1 MRSFTRRELAVN
13 TAQIAAA
20 FPGFWRRPFAPRAQ
34 IRRYQ
39 LRRLQALVAHA
50 YANVPLYAE
59 LYRGAHVSP
68 RDLQTLE
75 DLRHFPTVSK
85 DDVLA
90 AYPDGALTRGL
101 DLRRCLVSKSS
112 GSSGQVLEVVHQA
125 DRVSIQGLAMHRLL
139 AQYAPYRPWH
149 RFVYVYTSEYPARSL
164 FGTYPMILVPTLTPI
179 SRLID
184 RLHTLRPQFLA
195 CYPSHLRELADA
207 MGPAGCKRLGL
218 HAISV
223 SSEPSSQRERDQLS
237 QRFGCGVYDEY
248 SSEELTRIAAQCEQ
262 GTHHVFEDVVYLELL
277 APDSERVVGLGEPG
291 EVVGTYLHNFA
302 MPFIRY
308 RQGDTARLEP
318 SRCGCGRTFNQLS
331 ELRGRR
337 LDAFVL
343 PSGRVLT
350 SGWLLDAT
358 YSFLLDV
365 GAEIAAFR
373 LIQRSAGHVE
383 IVLVPGHGWRPDMAA
398 AVQARFVEL
407 VGEPLRVEVRL
418 VAEIAR
424 SPAGK
429 HQPIISHLRGRS
441 GTC

>member
-1 MRSFTRRELAVN
+1 MRPFTRRELAVN
-13 TAQIAAA
+13 TVQIAAA
-20 FPGFWRRPFAPRAQ
+20 FPGFWRRPFASRGQ
-34 IRRYQ
+34 IRGYQ

-75 DLRHFPTVSK
+75 DLRWFPTVNK

-90 AYPDGALTRGL
+90 AYPEAALSRGL
-101 DLRRCLVSKSS
+101 DPRRCLVSKSS

-125 DRVSIQGLAMHRLL
+125 DRVAVQGLAMHRLL

-149 RFVYVYTSEYPARSL
+149 RFVYVYTSAYPASSL

-179 SRLID
+179 D
-184 RLHTLRPQFLA
+184 RLVERLHLLRPHLLA
-195 CYPSHLRELADA
+195 CYPSHLRELANA
-207 MGPAGCKRLGL
+207 LGPAGCKALGL
-218 HAISV
+218 RAISV
-223 SSEPSSQRERDQLS
+223 SSEPSSQRERDQLAA
-237 QRFGCGVYDEY
+237 QFGCGVYDEY
-248 SSEELTRIAAQCEQ
+248 SSEELTRIAAQCKQ
-262 GTHHVFEDVVYLELL
+262 GSYHVFEDVVHLEVL
-277 APDSERVVGLGEPG
+277 APDSDQVLAPGEAG

-318 SRCGCGRTFNQLS
+318 SRCGCGRTFTQLT

-365 GAEIAAFR
+365 GAQIAAFR
-373 LIQRSAGHVE
+373 LIQHSVGHVE
-383 IVLVPGHGWRPDMAA
+383 ILLVPGRSWRADMAT
-398 AVQARFVEL
+398 AVQARFAEL

-418 VAEIAR
+418 VDALAR
-424 SPAGK
+424 SAAGK
-429 HQPIISHLRGRS
+429 HQPIISHVHP
-441 GTC
+441 